1 MSFFKN
7 LFYKPSSPPPDW
19 MSDYFNAKSSQELS
33 QTPIE
38 DLRFVVLD
46 TETTGLNIQ
55 KDQLLSI
62 GTVRIEGKA
71 IAVKDAV
78 EWVLYSEDN
87 LNDKKDGIAIHGLRP
102 KDLQEG
108 KKIQEALQEFLAYL
122 GNCIIVAHHTAFDVA
137 MLNQALSQFYPDFKF
152 YNLQLD
158 TAKLAIRL
166 ERGPFAQLSA
176 HDRKKYTLDSLCK
189 RYGVEMVERHTA
201 LGDAYT
207 TAVLFLKLLS
217 LLQQKGIEDL
227 RDLMR

>member
-7 LFYKPSSPPPDW
+7 LFSKPSTPPPNW
-19 MSDYFNAKSSQELS
+19 IADYLEAKSSLPAMSSPINEL
-33 QTPIE
+33 Q
-38 DLRFVVLD
+38 FVVLD
-46 TETTGLNIQ
+46 TETTGLDIQ

-62 GTVRIEGKA
+62 GTVRIEAKA

-87 LNDKKDGIAIHGLRP
+87 LKDKKDGIAIHGLRP

-108 KKIQEALQEFLAYL
+108 KGIQEALQEFLAYL
-122 GNCIIVAHHTAFDVA
+122 GNRIIVAHHTAFDVA
-137 MLNQALSQFYPDFKF
+137 MLNQALSQFYPNFKF

-158 TAKLAIRL
+158 TAKMAIRL

-176 HDRKKYTLDSLCK
+176 YDHKRYTLDSLCE
-189 RYGVEMVERHTA
+189 RYGVEMIERHTA

-207 TAVLFLKLLS
+207 TAVLFLKLLN
-217 LLQQKGIEDL
+217 LFQQRGIADL
-227 RDLMR
+227 KDLMR